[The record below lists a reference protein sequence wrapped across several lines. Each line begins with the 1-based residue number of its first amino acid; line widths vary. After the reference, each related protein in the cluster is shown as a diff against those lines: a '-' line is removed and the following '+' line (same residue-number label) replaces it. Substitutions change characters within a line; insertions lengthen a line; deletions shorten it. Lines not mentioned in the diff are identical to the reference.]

1 MANEKGGNNLI
12 SIDPQQLTEREN
24 YKLMIGSIIP
34 RPIAFVTSLTKE
46 GILNGAP
53 FSYFNIVTANPPM
66 ISISVQRRDGDRK
79 DTSRNIME
87 KKEFVVHIVD
97 ETNVEQINETAAT
110 LSSKESEIEK
120 AKLTEIPSDV
130 IETPGI
136 QEAKV
141 RLECELE
148 KIIELGNS
156 DEVTTD
162 LIIGKI
168 VKMHFDELVYNEGNI
183 VYRELNAVSRLA
195 GSDYAKIGEIFTKTR
210 PK

>member
-1 MANEKGGNNLI
+1 MANEKGGDNLI

-66 ISISVQRRDGDRK
+66 ISISVQRRNGDRK

-141 RLECELE
+141 RFECELE
-148 KIIELGNS
+148 NIIELGNS

-168 VKMHFDELVYNEGNI
+168 VKMHFDESVYNEGKI